1 LTGTRGYTRN
11 RIVNSDR
18 GRVGAVTGSDD
29 AIADGEDGGLCPG
42 FRQGAGY
49 AGTAYTGYG
58 GRTWRGD
65 RRRCR
70 SCRGRRRRRVGL
82 RISQHLRPWY
92 PGYYAYG
99 GYTGSYG
106 VGYTSAPLYNDASGY
121 VTSPLLSR
129 LPLQPVTMMRML
141 DCLRGAN
148 ARATSPARFL
158 ADGMPLTNTG

>member
-29 AIADGEDGGLCPG
+29 AIAGGEDGVLCPG

-70 SCRGRRRRRVGL
+70 SCRGHVGVGL
-82 RISQHLRPWY
+82 GYGYPSTSGYGY

-121 VTSPLLSR
+121 VTTQRSSPGCR
-129 LPLQPVTMMRML
+129 
-141 DCLRGAN
+141 C
-148 ARATSPARFL
+148 SP
-158 ADGMPLTNTG
+158 